1 MRHHRFRAAFGS
13 FALVLALC
21 CAGVAPASAAGT
33 VATTVRLDA
42 TPTGG
47 ALVTVVFNGALPV
60 YHLVGAASTEASVI
74 FDNTT
79 LGSVPPSI
87 AGVGPVTS
95 LSVAQTGAASSLA
108 LHLSATTSVRVR
120 AAGTTLFVDIG
131 PPSGAPQAAPGGSF
145 GAAPPPPAASG
156 AGAITEVV
164 PLKYAD
170 ISEIAGVL
178 AAGAAVPSNDT
189 FSPTQ
194 TNIGTSSLSGSFGGL
209 SGGYNA
215 NAANQQLGTGFGQSV
230 GLAQRINDNIA
241 VDRRLNAMI
250 LTGTPDVIA
259 GLKALIDKLDVP
271 VRSVILE
278 TQIVELSDS
287 AARNVGLDFSP
298 DGSGVIANATG
309 NGGYTIK
316 NLQTGSG
323 QINVQA
329 SLFAQ
334 IALGNAKIIAKPR
347 ILAQSGQPAS
357 ILTGDAIP
365 ILTSVVVASA
375 GAVTSQ
381 QVNYVNVGVNLQIQ
395 PRVSS
400 DGFVTS
406 HIYSEVSSVTN
417 FVSGVPQIS
426 QRTASTIA
434 SVRDGES
441 FVIGGLLQDN
451 EIRNLTKLPF
461 VGDLPLIGQFFRHV
475 NTSHSQT
482 NLYIV
487 VTPHI
492 VALGVPPN
500 QPPTTL
506 APAALPTALPQVA
519 PPAAPRIAPPP
530 SSQIPAVRLPAGPA
544 TTSPQR

>member
-1 MRHHRFRAAFGS
+1 MRLPRYRAAFVPIA
-13 FALVLALC
+13 FALVLATLT
-21 CAGVAPASAAGT
+21 PARAASILNS
-33 VATTVRLDA
+33 VRLDP

-47 ALVTVVFNGALPV
+47 ALVTALFAGGLPI
-60 YHLVGAASTEASVI
+60 YHLVGGGSTEASVI
-74 FDNTT
+74 LDGTS
-79 LGSVPPSI
+79 LGATIPPTV
-87 AGVGPVTS
+87 AGAGPVTS

-108 LHLSATTSVRVR
+108 LHLTAATNVRVR
-120 AAGTTLFVDIG
+120 AAGGTLFVDIG
-131 PPSGAPQAAPGGSF
+131 PASGAPATPTSGF
-145 GAAPPPPAASG
+145 GAAFGAPPPPTSS
-156 AGAITEVV
+156 AGQITEIVS
-164 PLKYAD
+164 LKYAD

-178 AAGAAVPSNDT
+178 VAGSNVATNDT

-194 TNIGTSSLSGSFGGL
+194 TNIGTSSLTGSFGGL
-209 SGGYNA
+209 SGGYNQ
-215 NAANQQLGTGFGQSV
+215 AAQPQQFGSGFGQTT
-230 GLAQRINDNIA
+230 GLAQRLNDNIA
-241 VDRRLNAMI
+241 VDRRLNAI
-250 LTGTPDVIA
+250 VLTGTPDVIA
-259 GLKALIDKLDVP
+259 GFKSVIDKLDVP

-287 AARNVGLDFSP
+287 AARNVGFDFSP

-309 NGGYTIK
+309 TNGGYTIK
-316 NLQTGSG
+316 NLTPGTGQLSF
-323 QINVQA
+323 QA

-334 IALGNAKIIAKPR
+334 VSQGNAKIIAKPR

-461 VGDLPLIGQFFRHV
+461 IGDLPLIGVFFRHV

-487 VTPHI
+487 VTPH
-492 VALGVPPN
+492 VVGLGIPPN
-500 QPPTTL
+500 A
-506 APAALPTALPQVA
+506 APAELQTK
-519 PPAAPRIAPPP
+519 P
-530 SSQIPAVRLPAGPA
+530 SPAGATPTPA
-544 TTSPQR
+544 GARP

>member
-1 MRHHRFRAAFGS
+1 MSPLGIFRAVIASCALGLVPLAVVLTARPAEATSIVGS
-13 FALVLALC
+13 
-21 CAGVAPASAAGT
+21 
-33 VATTVRLDA
+33 VRLEA

-47 ALVTVVFNGALPV
+47 ALLVVAFNGALPI
-60 YHLVGAASTEASVI
+60 YHLVGGATSEASVI

-79 LGSVPPSI
+79 LGSVVPPTL
-87 AGVGPVTS
+87 AGTGPVAS
-95 LSVAQTGAASSLA
+95 LTIAQSGTGSSIA
-108 LHLSATTSVRVR
+108 LHLTAATGVRVR
-120 AAGTTLFVDIG
+120 AGGSTVFVDIAPVAAAAASQTAAG
-131 PPSGAPQAAPGGSF
+131 NAPQ
-145 GAAPPPPAASG
+145 PAVASG
-156 AGAITEVV
+156 AGTITEVV

-178 AAGAAVPSNDT
+178 AANSNVASNDT
-189 FSPTQ
+189 FAPTQ
-194 TNIGTSSLSGSFGGL
+194 TNIGTSSLAGSFGGL
-209 SGGYNA
+209 SGGYGSGA
-215 NAANQQLGTGFGQSV
+215 SPQQFGGGFGQV
-230 GLAQRINDNIA
+230 TGLAQRVNDNLA

-259 GLKALIDKLDVP
+259 GLKSIIDKLDVP

-287 AARNVGLDFSP
+287 ASRNIGLDFSP
-298 DGSGVIANATG
+298 DGSGVVVNGAG
-309 NGGYTIK
+309 NGGYTVK
-316 NLQTGSG
+316 NLQPGSG
-323 QINVQA
+323 QLNFQA
-329 SLFAQ
+329 NLYAQ
-334 IALGNAKIIAKPR
+334 VALGNAKIIARPR

-426 QRTASTIA
+426 QRTASTTA

-461 VGDLPLIGQFFRHV
+461 IGDLPLIGQFFRHV

-492 VALGVPPN
+492 VGVDVPPN
-500 QPPTTL
+500 EPP
-506 APAALPTALPQVA
+506 PALGPTA
-519 PPAAPRIAPPP
+519 PRA
-530 SSQIPAVRLPAGPA
+530 R
-544 TTSPQR
+544 